1 MIGWTNWSNGVKYG
15 NIYCPMIKE
24 CITTYISR
32 WDARELHPIIYYAY
46 SNPFYEGNNLYVY
59 RYDCIEGTW
68 DKKPILISSNYK
80 IGSEVLFEK

>member
-1 MIGWTNWSNGVKYG
+1 MIEFTSWSNGVQYG
-15 NIYCPMIKE
+15 RIYCPMIQKS
-24 CITTYISR
+24 IPTYISR
-32 WDARELHPIIYYAY
+32 YDARGLHPIIYYAY
-46 SNPFYEGNNLYVY
+46 SDPFYEKNNLYVY